1 LSNRPCDATM
11 PAMRVPRF
19 FVADLSPDAI
29 PVAGQEAV
37 HALRVLR
44 LAAGDRIDLFDG
56 RGDTAAAV
64 VREVHAGGFTAAV
77 VSRAT
82 AATPSAGRL
91 TLAVAAPKGPR
102 ADWLIEKC
110 AELGVA
116 VLRPVLFERSV
127 VEPGEGKIDRW
138 RRKAVEA
145 AKQCGAAATMDITDP
160 TELAALLRDA
170 TLPPNRWFGH
180 PAPDAPRFADCL
192 NDPGNSPAPT
202 DALFVIGPEGGLTP
216 AEIDRL
222 TRADIRP
229 VRIADTVLRI
239 ETAAIAIASIWAG
252 LNCRRPTSSPT

>member
-1 LSNRPCDATM
+1 
-11 PAMRVPRF
+11 MRVPRF
-19 FVADLSPDAI
+19 FVPDLSSDTI
-29 PVAGQEAV
+29 PIAGQEAV

-56 RGDTAAAV
+56 RGVTASAV
-64 VREVHAGGFTAAV
+64 VREVHDGGFTAAV

-82 AATPSAGRL
+82 AAASSAGRL

-145 AKQCGAAATMDITDP
+145 AKQCGAAATMAITDP
-160 TELAALLRDA
+160 TELPALLADA
-170 TLPPNRWFGH
+170 TLPPHRWFGH
-180 PAPDAPRFADCL
+180 PAPDAPTIADYLCPSA
-192 NDPGNSPAPT
+192 DSPTPA
-202 DALFVIGPEGGLTP
+202 DALVVIGPEGGLTP

-222 TRADIRP
+222 TRAGVRP
-229 VRIADTVLRI
+229 IRIADNVLRI
-239 ETAAIAIASIWAG
+239 ETAAIAVASIWAG
-252 LNCRRPTSSPT
+252 LNCRPPTPSPT